1 MNVAVFVLAII
12 GAMLNL
18 FMNFASIPYVGG
30 INVALLYPE
39 IPNMFK
45 WLDTV
50 FKSSKNLGEIVL
62 STFMLGITLAILFAP
77 IHAVFAGFYTLLR
90 KKKTFFN
97 DYKFN
102 PVKSFTMFAIT
113 SRLLALLLKLFTEAM
128 LYAISKE
135 NGAFT
140 ADIARLG
147 IDNFV
152 NHYVPLIWAAIY
164 AICAVFA
171 YADG

>member
-1 MNVAVFVLAII
+1 
-12 GAMLNL
+12 
-18 FMNFASIPYVGG
+18 
-30 INVALLYPE
+30 
-39 IPNMFK
+39 
-45 WLDTV
+45 
-50 FKSSKNLGEIVL
+50 
-62 STFMLGITLAILFAP
+62 
-77 IHAVFAGFYTLLR
+77 
-90 KKKTFFN
+90 
-97 DYKFN
+97 
-102 PVKSFTMFAIT
+102 MFAIT
-113 SRLLALLLKLFTEAM
+113 SCLLALLLKLFTEAM